1 MASALTGKSLL
12 SRLTAV
18 PAKYPFYFGVGISCV
33 KTSFSDYLVQKLVER
48 KEKVDW
54 KRNAAFAAFG
64 FFYLGGVQYGIYVQL
79 FGRMFP
85 NAGKFA
91 SKPIREKLKDT
102 KGMFNVGA
110 QVLLDQ
116 CLHHPLMYFPAF
128 YCTKELVMSE
138 KPDLSKAITNYRSN
152 MKEDMIALWKIWVPA
167 TLINF
172 AFMPMYAR
180 IPFTAG
186 VSLLWTMV
194 LSAMRGGDVVH
205 GDDMVGGAVTGATL
219 RIVEEGF
226 EELFYSCPVDLDR
239 SMSHIVLSATGPD
252 KVGLVATLA
261 RAVAEQGGNVT
272 HSKMVRLGQDF
283 IVMMHI
289 SIPPEQQTKLLSSLN
304 RNKDLKPL
312 NIRTSGL
319 TRRGTGNYQQAV
331 MGLRMHCV
339 GEDRYVDNIARCMN
353 WSFNVVGYL
362 HGRLHSS
369 MLFHHV

>member
-1 MASALTGKSLL
+1 
-12 SRLTAV
+12 
-18 PAKYPFYFGVGISCV
+18 
-33 KTSFSDYLVQKLVER
+33 
-48 KEKVDW
+48 
-54 KRNAAFAAFG
+54 
-64 FFYLGGVQYGIYVQL
+64 
-79 FGRMFP
+79 
-85 NAGKFA
+85 
-91 SKPIREKLKDT
+91 
-102 KGMFNVGA
+102 
-110 QVLLDQ
+110 
-116 CLHHPLMYFPAF
+116 
-128 YCTKELVMSE
+128 
-138 KPDLSKAITNYRSN
+138 
-152 MKEDMIALWKIWVPA
+152 
-167 TLINF
+167 
-172 AFMPMYAR
+172 MPMYAR

-339 GEDRYVDNIARCMN
+339 GEDRPGMLATISEKICEKGLSIEDITTELRM
-353 WSFNVVGYL
+353 SKG
-362 HGRLHSS
+362 GRREFVIDADCTTIHHLEKGSLNEMISDFSDLKNS
-369 MLFHHV
+369 MGLDIMDIRVHKVSPPR